1 MDDVFS
7 EIALNIIDR
16 QKSIVGPVALEQ
28 AMQVD
33 NMAVDLNKRKVSFFG
48 DKAKAIDDL
57 VKKYS
62 DLFGQV
68 SVEVCKDAAS
78 RLIAQIPLE
87 QQPKTL
93 K

>member
-1 MDDVFS
+1 MDVFS

-16 QKSIVGPVALEQ
+16 QKSIIGPVALEQ

-33 NMAVDLNKRKVSFFG
+33 NMAVDLSNRKVSFFG

-78 RLIAQIPLE
+78 RLISQIPLE
-87 QQPKTL
+87 EQPKTL

>member
-1 MDDVFS
+1 MDVFS

-16 QKSIVGPVALEQ
+16 QKSIIGPVALEQ

-33 NMAVDLNKRKVSFFG
+33 NMAVDLIKRKVSFFG